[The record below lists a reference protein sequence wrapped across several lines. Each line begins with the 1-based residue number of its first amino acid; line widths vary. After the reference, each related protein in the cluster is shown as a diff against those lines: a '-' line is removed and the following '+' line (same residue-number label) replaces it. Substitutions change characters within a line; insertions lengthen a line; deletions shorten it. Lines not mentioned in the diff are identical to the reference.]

1 MAGDAGDEAASTQY
15 KETFIAITRRHAL
28 HLAAAT
34 LLTGPVSAQT
44 GNWPNRPITLIIPF
58 QPGTSPDITMRP
70 LVEVMGAMLKQ
81 PIVIE
86 NRAGASGSLGAQ
98 LAARAAPDGYTWMYA
113 GSVHAATMSMRKKPG
128 FDILKDFAMVG
139 RTGTAE
145 MLLVAPV
152 DSGLKTVNDL
162 IDLARKNPGK
172 LNFASGGTGSPAH
185 LAAELMLSTAGVT
198 ATNVAFKGASDSL
211 NAVIGKHVDFAMIF
225 TSVALPQVKAGKVA
239 VLGITSGTRNPTAP
253 EIPTLIEQG
262 LAGVEVTGF
271 GGLAVPAGTPPAIVN
286 RIWEVMREA
295 LARPDIRAR
304 MEAQG
309 NPPRPTGPDEFTAA
323 MRAEIVLTERM
334 MKAARLEAQ

>member
-1 MAGDAGDEAASTQY
+1 MGVRDSEAAAYSLGIWVSGY
-15 KETFIAITRRHAL
+15 KV
-28 HLAAAT
+28 LAFVISAMV
-34 LLTGPVSAQT
+34 TG
-44 GNWPNRPITLIIPF
+44 L
-58 QPGTSPDITMRP
+58 
-70 LVEVMGAMLKQ
+70 
-81 PIVIE
+81 
-86 NRAGASGSLGAQ
+86 AGAL
-98 LAARAAPDGYTWMYA
+98 LAH
-113 GSVHAATMSMRKKPG
+113 S
-128 FDILKDFAMVG
+128 
-139 RTGTAE
+139 TGTQ
-145 MLLVAPV
+145 MTHVP
-152 DSGLKTVNDL
+152 
-162 IDLARKNPGK
+162 
-172 LNFASGGTGSPAH
+172 
-185 LAAELMLSTAGVT
+185 
-198 ATNVAFKGASDSL
+198 FKGAADSL
-211 NAVIGKHVDFAMIF
+211 TAVMGKQVDFAMIF

-239 VLGITSGTRNPTAP
+239 VLGITSGTRNPIAP